1 MPAGNTSRPTMN
13 RITERVKGGGR
24 RGERILTERHWGVW
38 VPCHIV
44 CVPIVS
50 QVKLCSMKFW
60 WHKHQEWLD
69 YWTTSAQYTY
79 LKNLARSRG
88 RGCSQ
93 KVERPN

>member
-24 RGERILTERHWGVW
+24 RGERILSERHWGVW

-50 QVKLCSMKFW
+50 QVKSCSMKFW
-60 WHKHQEWLD
+60 WH
-69 YWTTSAQYTY
+69 YTAIVDIINVNST
-79 LKNLARSRG
+79 LGS
-88 RGCSQ
+88 
-93 KVERPN
+93 P